1 MRCHGYRHP
10 LGQHK
15 PARCKFKAKR
25 FFLVPSGRIVV
36 GWCGDVDCSGP
47 AWSRM
52 AAEITAAEYEV
63 WRIQVA

>member
-1 MRCHGYRHP
+1 MP
-10 LGQHK
+10 WIST
-15 PARCKFKAKR
+15 PARPAQACTVQVQSEEV
-25 FFLVPSGRIVV
+25 FLVPGGRIVV
-36 GWCGDVDCSGP
+36 GWCGDVDRSEP